1 MSLYEIVILGSGRG
15 RESQDR
21 LSQKLESSVADFGL
35 SIGRDVS
42 ILNEETLS
50 QRNRKVPCAV
60 AYFGSPE
67 QDHID
72 ELRALKSQKV
82 PIIPV
87 VESAT
92 EVQECIPDSVKQL
105 NAHFLDNDDEDMSSL
120 SVSLLEC
127 VGLLREQRR
136 VFISYRRTESKL
148 AALQLHDLLTSKG
161 FDVFLDTHDIRP
173 GEPFQDILWH
183 RLVDSDVMVMLDTPT
198 YFDSKWTVQ
207 ELGRARAKE
216 IHILR
221 VVWPNHESHRAMSL
235 SDAVYLVDDD
245 LETPHG
251 PISKERTEEIAFA
264 VENLRSRSIAARYLS
279 IAGKLWEE
287 AEKIG
292 AEVQGVGAHRAIS
305 LRLLDE
311 SLLKAYPVVGLPSA
325 ELLNDIA
332 DKSDATQE
340 PGTPVLIYDHVG
352 IRQKWQQHLGWLDK
366 NIRSVRTLKVREA
379 DWLLAGWE
387 K

>member
-1 MSLYEIVILGSGRG
+1 MSLYEIVLLRSGQG
-15 RESQDR
+15 RDAEDR
-21 LSQKLESSVADFGL
+21 LSQKLESSIAGFGL
-35 SIGRDVS
+35 SIGKDVVFLS
-42 ILNEETLS
+42 EKNLS
-50 QRNRKVPCAV
+50 QRNPKAPCV
-60 AYFGSPE
+60 VVYFGSPE
-67 QDHID
+67 KEHEG
-72 ELRALKSQKV
+72 ELKTLISQKV

-87 VESAT
+87 VDSAAQ
-92 EVQECIPDSVKQL
+92 VHECIPDSVNDL
-105 NAHFLDNDDEDMSSL
+105 NAHFLQNDDGDMSSL
-120 SVSLLEC
+120 SAGVLEC
-127 VGLLREQRR
+127 IGLLRDQRR
-136 VFISYRRTESKL
+136 VFVSYRRTESRL

-173 GEPFQDILWH
+173 GEPFQDVLWH

-235 SDAVYLVDDD
+235 SEAVYLAEED
-245 LETPHG
+245 LETSDG
-251 PISKERTEEIAFA
+251 PIRDERAEEIAFA

-279 IAGKLWEE
+279 IAGKLWAE

-305 LRLLDE
+305 LRLLDQR
-311 SLLKAYPVVGLPSA
+311 LLRAYPVVGLPNA

-352 IRQKWQQHLGWLDK
+352 IREKWQQHLAWLDK

-387 K
+387 E

>member
-1 MSLYEIVILGSGRG
+1 MSLYEIVILGSGRSKEAQG
-15 RESQDR
+15 L
-21 LSQKLESSVADFGL
+21 LSQKLESAIADFGL
-35 SIGRDVS
+35 SIGSDFS
-42 ILNEETLS
+42 ILNEENVT
-50 QRNRKVPCAV
+50 QRNRKAPCAV
-60 AYFGSPE
+60 AYFGSRTH
-67 QDHID
+67 DHTD
-72 ELRALKSQKV
+72 ELETLISQKV

-87 VESAT
+87 VESAIQ
-92 EVQECIPDSVKQL
+92 VQDYIPDLVKQL
-105 NAHFLDNDDEDMSSL
+105 NAHFLDNDDENMSAL
-120 SVSLLEC
+120 SASLLEC
-127 VGLLREQRR
+127 IGLLREQRR
-136 VFISYRRTESKL
+136 VFMSYRRTESKL

-235 SDAVYLVDDD
+235 SEAVYLADDD
-245 LETPHG
+245 LETDHG
-251 PISKERTEEIAFA
+251 PIREERTEEIAFA

-311 SLLKAYPVVGLPSA
+311 SLLKAYPVVGLPNA

-332 DKSDATQE
+332 DKSNASQE

-352 IRQKWQQHLGWLDK
+352 IREKWQQHLGWLDR

-387 K
+387 E

>member
-1 MSLYEIVILGSGRG
+1 MSLYEIVILTSGQR
-15 RESQDR
+15 REAEHR
-21 LSQKLESSVADFGL
+21 LSRKLESSIADFGL
-35 SIGRDVS
+35 SIGKDVV
-42 ILNEETLS
+42 ILNEENLS
-50 QRNRKVPCAV
+50 QRNRKAPCVV

-67 QDHID
+67 KEHIE
-72 ELRALKSQKV
+72 ELQTLISQKV
-82 PIIPV
+82 PIIPIV
-87 VESAT
+87 DDAASI
-92 EVQECIPDSVKQL
+92 QECIPDLVKQL
-105 NAHFLDNDDEDMSSL
+105 NAHFLDHDDENVSL
-120 SVSLLEC
+120 LSAALLEC
-127 VGLLREQRR
+127 VGLLRDQRR
-136 VFISYRRTESKL
+136 VFVSYRRTESRL

-173 GEPFQDILWH
+173 GEPFQDVLWH

-235 SDAVYLVDDD
+235 SEAVYLAEED
-245 LETPHG
+245 LETSDG
-251 PISKERTEEIAFA
+251 PIKDERVEEIAFA

-305 LRLLDE
+305 LRLLDQR
-311 SLLKAYPVVGLPSA
+311 LLRAYPVVGLPNA

-352 IRQKWQQHLGWLDK
+352 IREKWQQHLAWLDK

-387 K
+387 E